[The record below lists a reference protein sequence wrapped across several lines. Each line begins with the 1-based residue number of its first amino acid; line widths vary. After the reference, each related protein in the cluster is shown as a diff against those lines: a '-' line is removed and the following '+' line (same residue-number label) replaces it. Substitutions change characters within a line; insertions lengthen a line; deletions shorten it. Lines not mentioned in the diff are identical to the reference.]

1 LTFGAAKRGMIGR
14 SGENPGSGHELLTA
28 VLLVSGIRTTAAG
41 ALTRAAGCGRVTCVQ
56 SLTVVLRVRA
66 G

>member
-1 LTFGAAKRGMIGR
+1 M
-14 SGENPGSGHELLTA
+14 A

-41 ALTRAAGCGRVTCVQ
+41 ALTCAAGCGRVTCVQ